1 MPRSPARL
9 RASRA
14 KTGFTVVE
22 LMIALAIAGSL
33 LLLTGTTLHTWIA
46 RYQQRN
52 AADALVQA
60 LNLTRGEALK
70 RSARVSVCASRDGA
84 TCDPAGRWD
93 LGWLVFGDSDGDGD
107 RDVTEDIVRTA
118 EPA

>member
-1 MPRSPARL
+1 MPRSPPRL
-9 RASRA
+9 CASRA
-14 KTGFTVVE
+14 AFAGFTIIE

-33 LLLTGTTLHTWIA
+33 MVLTGTTLHSWIA

-60 LNLTRGEALK
+60 LNLTRSEALK

-93 LGWLVFGDSDGDGD
+93 EGWVVFG
-107 RDVTEDIVRTA
+107 
-118 EPA
+118 